1 VLCTSPA
8 ALLRLLPDGILLDT
22 ALCRDAAPL
31 LLMQGPALKK
41 MSAAV
46 QAKAA
51 TNGNQDGSL
60 APTGSVI
67 YGCFYFV
74 LLSRFSSCTP
84 RGYPSMSPKHLAQND
99 GYENIGAI
107 HEAG

>member
-1 VLCTSPA
+1 
-8 ALLRLLPDGILLDT
+8 
-22 ALCRDAAPL
+22 
-31 LLMQGPALKK
+31 
-41 MSAAV
+41 
-46 QAKAA
+46 
-51 TNGNQDGSL
+51 L